1 MNMLLQD
8 WLIGMERV
16 LPRSLLGRSILIIV
30 TPIVLLQV
38 ISAWVF
44 YDSHWNTVT
53 KRLAQ
58 SVAGEIGA
66 VTRLMPRPGST
77 PNDNEVAIKSLF
89 ETAKNDM
96 GLVLDFKSGEILP
109 NDPTIMRQN
118 LVDRQ
123 LAKALEDLVERPFI
137 IDSRSLE
144 KYIEIHIQLAD
155 GVLHV
160 VVLRRRLFSSTTYVF
175 LLWMVGT
182 SLALLAVA
190 TLFMRNQVKP
200 IKRLAQAADDF
211 GKGREVED
219 FRTQGATEVVLAG
232 QAFNQMRNRIRRQIA
247 QRTEMLAGVSHDLRT
262 PLTRMKLQLA
272 MMGDNPE
279 IADLKKD
286 VADMERM
293 IGAYLAFA
301 RGEGME
307 QPAPTDLADVVA
319 DVTSDARRQGAK
331 IDLTLPKCNV
341 VVPLRRD
348 AFRRALD
355 NVIGNAH
362 RYAGAIDV
370 TMALKPKHVE
380 VMVDDDGP
388 GIPAEAREDVF
399 KPFFR
404 LEQSRNQETGGT
416 GLGLTI
422 ARDIIRGH
430 GGDLVLSDAPG
441 GGLRAVLRLPL

>member
-1 MNMLLQD
+1 MNALLQE
-8 WLIGMERV
+8 WLIGIERV

-66 VTRLMPRPGST
+66 VTRLMPRAGSA
-77 PNDNEVAIKSLF
+77 PSDNEVAIHALF
-89 ETAKNDM
+89 ETARQDM
-96 GLVLDFKSGEILP
+96 GLNLEFKPGEILP

-144 KYIEIHIQLAD
+144 KYIEIHVQLAD

-211 GKGREVED
+211 GKGREVAD
-219 FRTQGATEVVLAG
+219 FRTEGATEVALAG

-272 MMGDNPE
+272 MMGDNSE
-279 IADLKKD
+279 ITDLKKD

-307 QPAPTDLADVVA
+307 QPAPTDLVELVADVVG
-319 DVTSDARRQGAK
+319 DARRQGATIELK
-331 IDLTLPKCNV
+331 LPARDI

-362 RYAGAIDV
+362 RYAGTIGV
-370 TMALKPKHVE
+370 TMALRPRHVE

-422 ARDIIRGH
+422 ARDIVRGH

>member
-1 MNMLLQD
+1 MRWTQAD
-8 WLIGMERV
+8 WLNAIEGM

-38 ISAWVF
+38 VSAWVF
-44 YDSHWNTVT
+44 YDSHWETVT
-53 KRLAQ
+53 RRLAQ
-58 SVAGEIGA
+58 SVAGEIAGIA
-66 VTRLMPRPGST
+66 RLMPRPFDPAADS
-77 PNDNEVAIKSLF
+77 DIFVMANEDL
-89 ETAKNDM
+89 
-96 GLVLDFKSGEILP
+96 GLDLAFRPGEILP

-123 LAKALEDLVERPFI
+123 LAKALAERVRRPFL

-144 KYIEIHIQLAD
+144 KLIEIHVQLAD

-160 VVLRRRLFSSTTYVF
+160 VVPRRRLFSSTTYVF
-175 LLWMVGT
+175 LLWMAGT

-211 GKGREVED
+211 GKGRDVGD
-219 FRTQGATEVVLAG
+219 FPPVGATEVARAG
-232 QAFNQMRNRIRRQIA
+232 HAFNQMRQRIRRQIA

-272 MMGDNPE
+272 MMGEGPE

-301 RGEGME
+301 RDESTE
-307 QPAPTDLADVVA
+307 QPRPTDLIEIVADVVGG
-319 DVTSDARRQGAK
+319 ARRQGADIK
-331 IDLTLPKCNV
+331 LAGAGSGL
-341 VVPLRRD
+341 VVPLRPD
-348 AFRRALD
+348 AFHRALN
-355 NVIGNAH
+355 NVIGNAL
-362 RYAGAIDV
+362 RYARRIAISFNV
-370 TMALKPKHVE
+370 SARQAE
-380 VMVDDDGP
+380 IIVDDDGP
-388 GIPAEAREDVF
+388 GIKPDLREDVF

-404 LEQSRNQETGGT
+404 IEGSRNPETGGM

-422 ARDIIRGH
+422 ARDIMRGH
-430 GGDLVLSDAPG
+430 GGDLILATSPL
-441 GGLRAVLRLPL
+441 GGLRAVLRLPI

>member
-1 MNMLLQD
+1 MNVLLQE
-8 WLIGMERV
+8 WLVALERM

-66 VTRLMPRPGST
+66 VTRLMPRPGLKPSES
-77 PNDNEVAIKSLF
+77 EVASHALF
-89 ETAKNDM
+89 DTARNDM
-96 GLVLDFKSGEILP
+96 GLTLVFKPGEILP

-123 LAKALEDLVERPFI
+123 LAKALEDRVQRPFV

-144 KYIEIHIQLAD
+144 KFIEIHVQLAD

-160 VVLRRRLFSSTTYVF
+160 VVSRRRLFSSTTYVF

-219 FRTQGATEVVLAG
+219 FRTEGATEVALAG
-232 QAFNQMRNRIRRQIA
+232 QAFNQMRNRIRRQIG

-272 MMGDNPE
+272 MMGDGTD
-279 IADLKKD
+279 IGDLKKD

-307 QPAPTDLADVVA
+307 QPAPTDLTEVVA
-319 DVTSDARRQGAK
+319 DVAGDARRQGAK
-331 IDLTLPKCNV
+331 IALTLPDRHI

-355 NVIGNAH
+355 NVISNAH
-362 RYAGAIDV
+362 RYAGTIGV
-370 TMALKPKHVE
+370 TMALRPRHVE

-388 GIPAEAREDVF
+388 GIPAASREDVF

-404 LEQSRNQETGGT
+404 LEQSRNQATGGT